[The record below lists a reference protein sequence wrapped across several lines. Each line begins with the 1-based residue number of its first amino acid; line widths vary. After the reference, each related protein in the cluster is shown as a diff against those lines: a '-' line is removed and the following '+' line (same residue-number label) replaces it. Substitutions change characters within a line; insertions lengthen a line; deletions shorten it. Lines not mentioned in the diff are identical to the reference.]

1 MTTDA
6 TPATPQAGGTGDTS
20 TQAVTQTTPTT
31 QAVSGKTPLSADEY
45 ERKLAEANKEAA
57 ANRVALKKYQE
68 AEEAAKLATLT
79 EQERLAKHA
88 NDLQAKYD
96 ADTSALTERIV
107 RYEVERQASK
117 LGIVDPDAAAKL
129 IDWSALEYDEDG
141 TPTNAETLLKDLLK
155 ARPWLA
161 NTQQSKVTPSSG
173 GATNP
178 SRTAAANSG
187 LSWDAISKM
196 TSEQYNA
203 RRSEIMTWMQSNPP
217 KRF

>member
-1 MTTDA
+1 MPEPT

-20 TQAVTQTTPTT
+20 AQAATQTTPEP
-31 QAVSGKTPLSADEY
+31 QAGDGQEPISLDEAK
-45 ERKLAEANKEAA
+45 KLRSEANNLRK
-57 ANRVALKKYQE
+57 RLKAFEDAQ
-68 AEEAAKLATLT
+68 AQAEAAKLT
-79 EQERLAKHA
+79 EQERLQKHA
-88 NDLQAKYD
+88 TDLQAKYD
-96 ADTSALTERIV
+96 ADTNALTERIV

-129 IDWSALEYDEDG
+129 IDWQSLEYDEDG

-161 NTQQSKVTPSSG
+161 TTQQSGRSAATSG

-178 SRTAAANSG
+178 SRSTASSNANA
-187 LSWDAISKM
+187 LSWDAISQM

-203 RRSEIMTWMQSNPP
+203 RRTEIQAWMAKNPP